1 MRGRLRSRW
10 GAVSCACL
18 LGLAGTACP
27 APAAPASGAETP
39 AASSAPALLP
49 TPQFRRFGMVDG
61 LPSSTINA
69 VLQDRQGFLW
79 FGGSDGLSRY
89 DGVAFTTWH
98 HDPADPASLSTNDI
112 TQLADAPGGR
122 LWVATGDAGLDRLD
136 PATGRF
142 EHWRHDPHAPGSLAS
157 DVVYALAPAAD
168 GSLWIGTSEGLDR
181 LAPDG
186 RQVQHVAYLQAFG
199 GGANP
204 KDKVVGALLAEPD
217 GSLWI
222 GTWSGVL
229 LKRLP
234 DGRLLRV
241 PVQSGRDAPDQIW
254 RIEGGGGDVRVG
266 TRLGLLHVDA
276 DGVARPMRDD
286 ARMPAGYVFSSA
298 RDADGRLWMA
308 TLHGVA
314 MADHDGV
321 HRFHSQPLLRGGLP
335 GEWTWRVIADREG
348 GLWFAFYDGGVA
360 YLAPGWNAFSRYTH
374 VPDDADSLREVVAEL
389 VVPSADGRLWV
400 GARGELDKLDPA
412 TGKAQHVLSGLHTG
426 IISLVDDGKGLW
438 FTVRGLLMHEV
449 DGKTVEVNP
458 MQRAFSRPELLARG
472 ADGSIYVT
480 VARYGVMRID
490 PRTLAAAPVPMPAD
504 ASDVDLR
511 PGILDVR
518 DGALWYSD
526 HEGLMRWDAASGRM
540 QFVPGVARG
549 RDVGSIAFGSRG
561 FWVARDDALEH
572 YRWDGHRAQRDRVV
586 DVKQGWEAPVVNGMG
601 IDASGRLWVFSQAG
615 LWRFDPATDRL
626 VKFGVQDG
634 LSGHEFSSPPV
645 SLDRGRT
652 WYVASQGG
660 VIGFRPGTVGRK
672 GVPPPLAVVDLAARD
687 DHGTHRLRAGADG
700 SLLLGWRVHELRV
713 DVRALSYVNPSANR
727 YRFRMVGL
735 DAGWVDTG
743 NRGDREF
750 VGLRPGDYTL
760 EVMAAGASG
769 VWSHLAVPLRIH
781 VQAPPWL
788 RWWAW
793 LLYVALAA
801 LLVWAVLLA
810 WRRRLA
816 HRHQILLAEQRRS
829 LAEQASAAKSQ
840 FLATLS
846 HEIRTP
852 MTGVMGMAELLLST
866 PQSALQREYTETMQR
881 SGGLLLKLVND
892 ALDLA
897 RIEVGKLELE
907 PVPFDPRALAEDVA
921 GLERAQARAK
931 GLAMDLQLADDLPAR
946 LLGDAVRIKQVLFN
960 LVGNALK
967 FTEHGGVALGMR
979 WQDDALLCTVSDTG
993 PGIPEENQ
1001 ARLFE
1006 RFEQDDG
1013 PQRRSGS
1020 GLGLAICR
1028 ELVALMHGTITLH
1041 STPGRGSTFSV
1052 RLPLKVAP
1060 AAKRRVKVSAAA
1072 VAGRV
1077 LDVLLVEDDAIVA
1090 AVIRGLLE
1098 RQGHRVR
1105 YAGNGLQALA
1115 ELAQGPCD
1123 AILLDLD
1130 LPGVDGLQVAR
1141 LIRQSET
1148 DGRRVWIVA
1157 ITARSGGD
1165 EEARSR
1171 AAGMD
1176 GFLRK
1181 PLTGAQLAE
1190 VLAAV
1195 PEVRAQEANPA

>member
-1 MRGRLRSRW
+1 M
-10 GAVSCACL
+10 
-18 LGLAGTACP
+18 
-27 APAAPASGAETP
+27 
-39 AASSAPALLP
+39 
-49 TPQFRRFGMVDG
+49 
-61 LPSSTINA
+61 
-69 VLQDRQGFLW
+69 
-79 FGGSDGLSRY
+79 
-89 DGVAFTTWH
+89 AFTTWH

-142 EHWRHDPHAPGSLAS
+142 EHWRHDPHVPGSLAS
-157 DVVYALAPAAD
+157 DVVYALAPAPD
-168 GSLWIGTSEGLDR
+168 GSLWIGTGNGLDR

-241 PVQSGRDAPDQIW
+241 PVQSGKDAPDQIW
-254 RIEGGGGDVRVG
+254 RIEGGGDDVRVG
-266 TRLGLLHVDA
+266 TRFGLLRVGV
-276 DGVARPMRDD
+276 DGVARPLLT
-286 ARMPAGYVFSSA
+286 PAQMAPSYVFASA
-298 RDADGRLWMA
+298 RDEAGRLWMA
-308 TLHGVA
+308 TLHGVV
-314 MADHDGV
+314 MLDPQGSV
-321 HRFHSQPLLRGGLP
+321 HTFHSQPLLLGGLP
-335 GEWTWRVIADREG
+335 GEWTWRVIRDREG
-348 GLWFAFYDGGVA
+348 GLWFTFYDGGVA

-374 VPDDADSLREVVAEL
+374 VPDDAGSLRGTVAEL
-389 VVPSADGRLWV
+389 VAPSADGKLWV
-400 GARGELDKLDPA
+400 GSRGRLDKLDPA
-412 TGKAQHVLSGLHTG
+412 TGRAQHVLDGLHTG
-426 IISLVDDGKGLW
+426 IVSLVDDGHGLW
-438 FTVRGLLMHEV
+438 FTERGLLMHYTGGKPVPV
-449 DGKTVEVNP
+449 DP
-458 MQRAFSRPELLARG
+458 DHRIFSRPELLARG
-472 ADGSIYVT
+472 AGDALYVT
-480 VARYGVMRID
+480 VARDGVLRID
-490 PRTLAAAPVPMPAD
+490 TASMAMSPVPMPPD
-504 ASDVDLR
+504 ATGVDLR
-511 PGILDVR
+511 PGIITWQ

-526 HEGLMRWDAASGRM
+526 HEGLMRSDAHGRL
-540 QFVPGVARG
+540 QFVPGVPRG
-549 RDVGSIAFGSRG
+549 EDVSSLAFGPHG
-561 FWVARDDALEH
+561 FWLERGSVLER
-572 YRWDGHRAQRDRVV
+572 YRWDGQRAVRDRVV
-586 DVKQGWEAPVVNGMG
+586 GVRQGWKAPVVNGMEV
-601 IDASGRLWVFSQAG
+601 DAAGRLWIFSPAG
-615 LWRFDPATDRL
+615 LWRLDAAADRL
-626 VKFGVQDG
+626 VRLGAQDG
-634 LSGHEFSSPPV
+634 LASSEFNGSPV
-645 SLDRGRT
+645 TRGDGKA
-652 WYVASQGG
+652 WYVPSEGG
-660 VIGFRPGTVGRK
+660 VIGFVPGRVRRT
-672 GVPPPLAVVDLAARD
+672 GVPPPLAVVDLSVRNGHGVRRLDAAHGGVIRLAWNDRD
-687 DHGTHRLRAGADG
+687 
-700 SLLLGWRVHELRV
+700 LRV
-713 DVRALSYVNPSANR
+713 GVRALSYIDPRANR
-727 YRFRMVGL
+727 YRFRLVGL
-735 DAGWVDTG
+735 DPDWVDGG

-750 VGLRPGDYTL
+750 TGLPAGDYTL
-760 EVMAAGASG
+760 EVAAAGAEG
-769 VWSHLAVPLRIH
+769 VWSHLSAPLRIH
-781 VQAPPWL
+781 VQAPPWM

-801 LLVWAVLLA
+801 LLAWAVLSA

-852 MTGVMGMAELLLST
+852 MTGVMGMAELLLAT
-866 PQSALQREYTETMQR
+866 PQSTLQREYTETMQR

-921 GLERAQARAK
+921 SLERAQARAK
-931 GLAMDLQLADDLPAR
+931 GLAMELQLAEDLPAR
-946 LLGDAVRIKQVLFN
+946 LVGDVVRIKQVLLN

-967 FTEHGGVALGMR
+967 FTEHGSVTLSMH
-979 WQDDALLCTVSDTG
+979 WQGDALLCTVSDTG

-1028 ELVALMHGTITLH
+1028 ELVALMHGAITLH
-1041 STPGRGSTFSV
+1041 SRPGRGSAFSV
-1052 RLPLKVAP
+1052 RLPLPVAP
-1060 AAKRRVKVSAAA
+1060 AAKRRMKVSAAA
-1072 VAGRV
+1072 VAGRA

-1098 RQGHRVR
+1098 GQGHRVR

-1115 ELAQGPCD
+1115 ELAQGSCD
-1123 AILLDLD
+1123 AVLLDLD

-1141 LIRQSET
+1141 LIRQGEV
-1148 DGRRVWIVA
+1148 DGRRVWIIA

-1195 PEVRAQEANPA
+1195 PYVRAAVV